1 MLVERDESFMASRD
15 GTCRREM
22 NNIGMPSISIKVS
35 HTLVVISVVENGGG
49 LRPYLICIDKKSL
62 SPWQYSFGVI
72 GSRLMT
78 EGQPRQYLQ
87 VSIAA
92 TMADPMPKKG
102 AKDDVR
108 ALLIEVLKA
117 VKDPLEI
124 GHTLL
129 LVWSLEYSFYFIK
142 MKNRIVASGR
152 ANRAI
157 KNYCRSDKERRLAG
171 ENGADTKASRNS
183 RDLGYWR

>member
-1 MLVERDESFMASRD
+1 
-15 GTCRREM
+15 
-22 NNIGMPSISIKVS
+22 
-35 HTLVVISVVENGGG
+35 
-49 LRPYLICIDKKSL
+49 
-62 SPWQYSFGVI
+62 
-72 GSRLMT
+72 
-78 EGQPRQYLQ
+78 
-87 VSIAA
+87 
-92 TMADPMPKKG
+92 MADPMPKKG

-183 RDLGYWR
+183 RDLGDPSGQAVSSLIRLSRNDNCMCTESTCYFEWIVVADFGIVIEEFADRHPAEIRFLCAWTAAN